1 MKCRHCGSEVALT
14 FIDLGSAPPSN
25 AYLTKLTMHRP
36 EKWFPLKVLV
46 CEVCWLV
53 QAEAYSRA
61 AELFNDEY
69 AYFSSFSDIWLAHAE
84 KYVQDMTE
92 RFGLTTDSH
101 VMEVASNDGY
111 LLQYF
116 KRNRIPCLG
125 IEPTAGTAAAAH
137 MKGIETLE
145 EFFGVNLAKR
155 LAEQG
160 KQADL
165 IAANNV
171 LAHAPD
177 INDFSAGFTALLKPH
192 GVATFEFPHLMHL
205 IEKNQFDTIYHEH
218 FFYLSFTTVVQVF
231 NANGLAV
238 FDVEELGTHGGSL
251 RVFAQRKDEGSH
263 PVSDKVGELLNR
275 EAAAGMNRANYYQ
288 GFQKYADKVKNDFL
302 IFLLEAKRQGKSVAA
317 YGAAAKG
324 NTLINYAGIRPDL
337 ISFVV
342 DRNPAKQGKF
352 MPGSR
357 IPIVSEE
364 QLQQQ
369 KPDYVVIL
377 PWNLKSEIVE
387 QLDYIR
393 AWNGRFVVAVPQLEV
408 LS

>member
-1 MKCRHCGSEVALT
+1 
-14 FIDLGSAPPSN
+14 
-25 AYLTKLTMHRP
+25 
-36 EKWFPLKVLV
+36 
-46 CEVCWLV
+46 
-53 QAEAYSRA
+53 
-61 AELFNDEY
+61 
-69 AYFSSFSDIWLAHAE
+69 
-84 KYVQDMTE
+84 
-92 RFGLTTDSH
+92 
-101 VMEVASNDGY
+101 
-111 LLQYF
+111 
-116 KRNRIPCLG
+116 
-125 IEPTAGTAAAAH
+125 
-137 MKGIETLE
+137 
-145 EFFGVNLAKR
+145 
-155 LAEQG
+155 
-160 KQADL
+160 
-165 IAANNV
+165 
-171 LAHAPD
+171 
-177 INDFSAGFTALLKPH
+177 
-192 GVATFEFPHLMHL
+192 
-205 IEKNQFDTIYHEH
+205 
-218 FFYLSFTTVVQVF
+218 VVQVF